1 MTPCDVICLYAKMN
15 QNFKGGI
22 DNVMMKYNDTVDSR
36 GLQRCA
42 DRSYKKRRGQSSDAR
57 PVTES
62 LVLYTFLLLYDYCAA
77 GYALSWTFCNYVVID
92 DRYLSRKYVTP

>member
-1 MTPCDVICLYAKMN
+1 MTLCDVIRLYAKMN

-42 DRSYKKRRGQSSDAR
+42 DRSYKKRRGQR
-57 PVTES
+57 T
-62 LVLYTFLLLYDYCAA
+62 
-77 GYALSWTFCNYVVID
+77 VI
-92 DRYLSRKYVTP
+92 